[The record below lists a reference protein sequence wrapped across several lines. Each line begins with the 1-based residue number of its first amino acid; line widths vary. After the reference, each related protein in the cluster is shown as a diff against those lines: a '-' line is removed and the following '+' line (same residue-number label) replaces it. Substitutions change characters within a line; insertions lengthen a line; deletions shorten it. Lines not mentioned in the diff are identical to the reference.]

1 MHYLV
6 TGATGGLGSVI
17 CDELLSL
24 GHKVSVF
31 VRNKVKITERD
42 NLFVVEID
50 LVEIEKLIGAVNLA
64 AQTMGKLDG
73 FVHCAGVELTA
84 PLKVL
89 KSDEI
94 EHGMKIH
101 LYSALEI
108 SKGLLKPRNRN
119 ESMSLVMIS
128 SVMGSLGEKAK
139 IGYSSMKGALTN
151 MVRSMALELADKGVR
166 VNSISPGLIKTRM
179 SVEVLNKIGEEKTNL
194 ILAKHPLGFGETVD
208 VANAVSFLLSPK
220 SKWITGIDLKVDGGY
235 SAQ

>member
-1 MHYLV
+1 MHYLI

-17 CDELLSL
+17 CNELLSL

-31 VRNKVKITERD
+31 VRDRTKIKERD
-42 NLFVVEID
+42 NLYVVEVD
-50 LVEIEKLIGAVNLA
+50 LCNTEKLIGAVDLA
-64 AQTMGKLDG
+64 VQIMGKFDG

-89 KSDEI
+89 NTDEI
-94 EHGMKIH
+94 KHGMTIH

-108 SKGLLKPRNRN
+108 SKGLLKPKNRN
-119 ESMSLVMIS
+119 ERMSLVMIS

-151 MVRSMALELADKGVR
+151 VVRSMALELANKGVR
-166 VNSISPGLIKTRM
+166 VNSVSPGLIKTRM
-179 SVEVLNKIGEEKTNL
+179 SIEVLNKIGEEKTNL
-194 ILAKHPLGFGETVD
+194 ILTKHPLGFGEAID
-208 VANAVSFLLSPK
+208 VANAVAFLLSPK